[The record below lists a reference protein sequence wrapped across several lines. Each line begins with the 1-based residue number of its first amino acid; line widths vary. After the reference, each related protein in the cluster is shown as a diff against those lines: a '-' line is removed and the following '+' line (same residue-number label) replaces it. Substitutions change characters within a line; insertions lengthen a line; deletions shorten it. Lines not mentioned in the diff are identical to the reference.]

1 VTAATG
7 IFIPLV
13 LTIVIESLV
22 LGALIPLRWT
32 EVLFYS
38 VFINTTT
45 LPPATYLYHAFLHNL
60 FLVEVLVII
69 AETVLIA
76 LLFRLPV
83 RRSCALS
90 LTANTISAIIG
101 ILIAGF

>member
-1 VTAATG
+1 VIAATG
-7 IFIPLV
+7 IFIPLL

-22 LGALIPLRWT
+22 LGTLISTRRA

-38 VFINTTT
+38 VLINTTT
-45 LPPATYLYHAFLHNL
+45 LPPATFLYHEFLHNL
-60 FLVEVLVII
+60 LFVEVLVII

-83 RRSCALS
+83 RRSIAIS
-90 LTANTISAIIG
+90 VIANTVSATIG
-101 ILIAGF
+101 ILIAGL